1 MRDTKGTRT
10 LSKERV
16 RRLAALSLPTLEREP
31 AGKEV
36 NQAEWNMESIIER
49 VFFVS
54 MALRSASKDVEQFL
68 FLQII
73 GGSTGMF
80 GAWDGCCELLYFWKQ
95 PLM

>member
-1 MRDTKGTRT
+1 MREYGCTYS
-10 LSKERV
+10 LSLARESRERERV
-16 RRLAALSLPTLEREP
+16 RRLAAREP

-73 GGSTGMF
+73 GG
-80 GAWDGCCELLYFWKQ
+80 
-95 PLM
+95 